1 MASDFP
7 SLTPLVKDAVARVRM
22 PELDIMD
29 TKSIDTLQF
38 QPDYIPMTLYCVGSL
53 FDISPNRILEQVLK
67 RDSGTFITFN

>member
-22 PELDIMD
+22 PELDIMG

-38 QPDYIPMTLYCVGSL
+38 QPDYIPMTLNCVGFL
-53 FDISPNRILEQVLK
+53 FDVSPRILEQVLK